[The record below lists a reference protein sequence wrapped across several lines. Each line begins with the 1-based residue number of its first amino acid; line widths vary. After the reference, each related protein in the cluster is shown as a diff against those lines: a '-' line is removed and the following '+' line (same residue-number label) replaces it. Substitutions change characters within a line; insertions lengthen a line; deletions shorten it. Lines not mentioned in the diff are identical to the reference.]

1 MSSSPRDRRLQ
12 RDLAVLEQLRRD
24 SAIFDFRF
32 DPRSRP
38 EQPEL
43 YRLRFMGKG
52 LALQPRKLRKPQVV
66 IQPDH
71 EVLLHLVAAYPR
83 SAPHLK
89 WLTPIYHPNIAR
101 TGAVC
106 LGGFGTH
113 WSPGIQLDQLCE
125 MLWDMCRWRNFD
137 VANPYD
143 REAAVW
149 ARQQPVSAFPV
160 DTRELRSGRRDVD
173 SAAVETKPPQQS
185 HRAEPMLAEFAVRPN
200 RPPTSPTTDITFLD

>member
-1 MSSSPRDRRLQ
+1 MSTSPRDRRLQ
-12 RDLAVLEQLRRD
+12 RDLAVLEGLRRE
-24 SAIFDFRF
+24 SPIFDFQV
-32 DPRSRP
+32 DPRALSTA
-38 EQPEL
+38 PEL
-43 YRLRFMGKG
+43 YRLRFKGRG
-52 LALQPRKLRKPQVV
+52 LALQTRALRRSQVV
-66 IQPDH
+66 VQSEH

-101 TGAVC
+101 SGAVC

-143 REAAVW
+143 REAATW
-149 ARQQPVSAFPV
+149 ARRQPTSAFPV
-160 DTRELRSGRRDVD
+160 DPRELRPGHAPGGQVKTEVFRGSI
-173 SAAVETKPPQQS
+173 
-185 HRAEPMLAEFAVRPN
+185 AEQ
-200 RPPTSPTTDITFLD
+200 PPTVSEAPPPPKPVEITFLE